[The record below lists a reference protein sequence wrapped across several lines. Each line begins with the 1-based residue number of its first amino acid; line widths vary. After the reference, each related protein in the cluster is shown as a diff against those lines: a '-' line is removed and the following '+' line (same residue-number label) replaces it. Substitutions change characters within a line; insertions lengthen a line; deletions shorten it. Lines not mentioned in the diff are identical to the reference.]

1 MTNRI
6 GFALGI
12 LALAPLMGLAQTL
25 TPSQD
30 TFYVPGN
37 GTNYGTATTITVGSS
52 GSLGLVQFDL
62 STLGLTAAQVQ
73 KATLTLFLD
82 HVNVGGA
89 VNINQA
95 NGAWSELTVTGLS
108 GRVRA
113 PR

>member
-1 MTNRI
+1 
-6 GFALGI
+6 
-12 LALAPLMGLAQTL
+12 LAQTL

-82 HVNVGGA
+82 HVKDHWA
-89 VNINQA
+89 V
-95 NGAWSELTVTGLS
+95 AWEAYMPMGRRTPGL
-108 GRVRA
+108 A
-113 PR
+113 AEAW